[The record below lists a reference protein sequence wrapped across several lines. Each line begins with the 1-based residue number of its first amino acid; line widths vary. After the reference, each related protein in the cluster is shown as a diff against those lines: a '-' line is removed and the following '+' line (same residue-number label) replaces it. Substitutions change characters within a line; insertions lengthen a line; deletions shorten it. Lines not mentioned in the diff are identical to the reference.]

1 MTKYKDI
8 EIREV
13 TDKKGIA
20 VFMQFR
26 YDLYRDDP
34 NDVPYLWFD
43 EERTLR
49 SDCNAAFEDCDAAYF
64 LAYRDGKV
72 VGRVAAI
79 INRKA
84 NAHWNRSVVRFG
96 WFDFVDDY
104 DVSEALI
111 RTVEQWG
118 KDRGMTQ
125 IVGPM
130 GFTDTDREGMLVE
143 GFDTLATMYANHNY
157 AYYPKHIEHYGGFKK
172 DNDYVE
178 VLVKVPE
185 KVPEKIAKVA
195 AVVEKRFNLHV
206 HKLTRRELLREGYG
220 REVFSMLNKTYKDL
234 YGFAE
239 LNQHKIDQLVNQYI
253 KIADLNLVSVIVD
266 GNDNDKMV
274 GFGIT
279 FPSLSKAMQKT
290 RNGRLLPLGWAHLLN
305 AIYWHR
311 ADTVDMLLIGV
322 LPEYRQKGANA
333 LIFKDL
339 VNQYIRY
346 GFKWAQAM
354 PQMETNRGILSNW
367 EYFDTCVNKRLRC
380 YAKEIE

>member
-1 MTKYKDI
+1 MSKI
-8 EIREV
+8 EIKEV
-13 TDKKGIA
+13 CNKKDLA
-20 VFMQFR
+20 RFMQFR

-49 SDCNAAFEDCDAAYF
+49 RDRNAAFEDCDASYF
-64 LAYRDGKV
+64 LAYKDGKV

-84 NAHWNRSVVRFG
+84 NARWGHDTVRFG
-96 WFDFVDDY
+96 WFDFIDDY
-104 DVSEALI
+104 EVSGALL

-118 KDRGMTQ
+118 KERGMNHL
-125 IVGPM
+125 VGPM
-130 GFTDTDREGMLVE
+130 GFTDTDREGMLIE

-157 AYYPKHIEHYGGFKK
+157 AYYPKHIEHYGGFAK

-178 VLVKVPE
+178 VLVRVPE
-185 KVPEKIAKVA
+185 KVPEKISKVAKV
-195 AVVEKRFNLHV
+195 VEQRFNLHV
-206 HKLTRRELLREGYG
+206 HKLTRKELMKEGYG

-239 LNQHKIDQLVNQYI
+239 LNEHNIDQLVEQYI
-253 KIADLNLVSVIVD
+253 KIADLNLVSIIVD
-266 GNDNDKMV
+266 GNDNNKMV

-279 FPSLSKAMQKT
+279 FPSLSKAMKKT
-290 RNGRLLPLGWAHLLN
+290 RNGRLLPFGWARLLD
-305 AIYWHR
+305 AIYWHH

-333 LIFKDL
+333 LIFNDL

-354 PQMETNRGILSNW
+354 PQMETNHNVLSNW
-367 EYFDTCVNKRLRC
+367 EYFDAHVNKRLRC
-380 YAKEIE
+380 FAKDI

>member
-1 MTKYKDI
+1 MSKI
-8 EIREV
+8 EIKEV
-13 TDKKGIA
+13 CNKKDLA
-20 VFMQFR
+20 RFMQFR

-49 SDCNAAFEDCDAAYF
+49 RDRNAAFEDSDASYF
-64 LAYRDGKV
+64 LAYKDGKV

-84 NAHWNRSVVRFG
+84 NARWGHDTVRFG
-96 WFDFVDDY
+96 WFDFIDDY
-104 DVSEALI
+104 EVSGALL

-118 KDRGMTQ
+118 KERGMNHL
-125 IVGPM
+125 VGPM
-130 GFTDTDREGMLVE
+130 GFTDTDREGMLIE

-157 AYYPKHIEHYGGFKK
+157 AYYPKHIEHYGGFAK

-178 VLVKVPE
+178 VLVRVPE
-185 KVPEKIAKVA
+185 KVPEKISKVAKV
-195 AVVEKRFNLHV
+195 VEQRFNLHV
-206 HKLTRRELLREGYG
+206 HKLTRKELMKEGYG

-239 LNQHKIDQLVNQYI
+239 LNEHKIDQLVEQYI
-253 KIADLNLVSVIVD
+253 KIADLNLVSIIVD
-266 GNDNDKMV
+266 GNDNNKMV

-279 FPSLSKAMQKT
+279 FPSLSKAMKKT
-290 RNGRLLPLGWAHLLN
+290 RNGRLFPFGWARLLD
-305 AIYWHR
+305 AIYWHH

-333 LIFKDL
+333 LIFNDL

-354 PQMETNRGILSNW
+354 PQMETNHNVLSNW
-367 EYFDTCVNKRLRC
+367 EYFDAHVNKRLRC
-380 YAKEIE
+380 FAKDI

>member
-1 MTKYKDI
+1 MSKI
-8 EIREV
+8 EIKEV
-13 TDKKGIA
+13 CNKKDLA
-20 VFMQFR
+20 RFMQFR

-43 EERTLR
+43 EVRTLR
-49 SDCNAAFEDCDAAYF
+49 RDRNAAFEDCDASYF
-64 LAYRDGKV
+64 LAYKEGKV

-84 NAHWNRSVVRFG
+84 NARWGHDTVRFG

-104 DVSEALI
+104 EVSGALL

-118 KDRGMTQ
+118 KERGMNHL
-125 IVGPM
+125 VGPM
-130 GFTDTDREGMLVE
+130 GFTDTDREGMLIE

-157 AYYPKHIEHYGGFKK
+157 AYYPKHIEHYGGFAK

-178 VLVKVPE
+178 VLVRVPE
-185 KVPEKIAKVA
+185 KVPEKISKVAKV
-195 AVVEKRFNLHV
+195 VEQRFNLHV
-206 HKLTRRELLREGYG
+206 HKLTRKELMKEGYG

-239 LNQHKIDQLVNQYI
+239 LNEHKIDQLVEQYI
-253 KIADLNLVSVIVD
+253 KIADLNLVSIIVD
-266 GNDNDKMV
+266 GNDNNKMV

-279 FPSLSKAMQKT
+279 FPSLSKAMRKT
-290 RNGRLLPLGWAHLLN
+290 RNGRLFPFGWARLLD
-305 AIYWHR
+305 AIYWHH

-333 LIFKDL
+333 LIFNDL

-354 PQMETNRGILSNW
+354 PQMETNHNVLSNW
-367 EYFDTCVNKRLRC
+367 EYFDAHVNKRLRC
-380 YAKEIE
+380 FAKDI

>member
-1 MTKYKDI
+1 MSKI
-8 EIREV
+8 EIKEV
-13 TDKKGIA
+13 CNKKDLA
-20 VFMQFR
+20 RFMQFR

-49 SDCNAAFEDCDAAYF
+49 RDHNAAFEDSDASYF
-64 LAYRDGKV
+64 LAYKDGKV

-84 NAHWNRSVVRFG
+84 NARWGHDTVRFG
-96 WFDFVDDY
+96 WFDFIDDY
-104 DVSEALI
+104 EVSGALL

-118 KDRGMTQ
+118 KERGMNHL
-125 IVGPM
+125 VGPM
-130 GFTDTDREGMLVE
+130 GFTDTDREGMLIE

-157 AYYPKHIEHYGGFKK
+157 AYYPKHIEHYGGFAK

-178 VLVKVPE
+178 VLVRVPE
-185 KVPEKIAKVA
+185 KVPEKISKVAKV
-195 AVVEKRFNLHV
+195 VEQRFNLHV
-206 HKLTRRELLREGYG
+206 HKLTRKELMKEGYG

-239 LNQHKIDQLVNQYI
+239 LNEHKIDQLVEQYI
-253 KIADLNLVSVIVD
+253 KIADLNLVSIIVD
-266 GNDNDKMV
+266 GNDNNKMV

-279 FPSLSKAMQKT
+279 FPSLSKAMKKT
-290 RNGRLLPLGWAHLLN
+290 RNGRLLPFGWARLLD
-305 AIYWHR
+305 AIYWHH

-333 LIFKDL
+333 LIFNDL

-354 PQMETNRGILSNW
+354 PQMETNHNVLSNW
-367 EYFDTCVNKRLRC
+367 EYFDAHVNKRLRC
-380 YAKEIE
+380 FAKDI